1 MLTSNLSAGQWW
13 IAALVS
19 GLALGLAAQSMTTT
33 PRDRLIAWS
42 LPLVGA
48 VSIAGGSAA
57 RGYAGRTPL
66 VLYTATMII
75 LVILRI
81 VFAGY
86 VTRQLDLKRAGK
98 PMEDMSRGQ
107 TFVFLLAFLAALIG
121 VAYLI

>member
-1 MLTSNLSAGQWW
+1 MLTSNLSAVQWW

-48 VSIAGGSAA
+48 LSIAGGSAV
-57 RGYAGRTPL
+57 RGYTDRTPL

-75 LVILRI
+75 LVVLRI
-81 VFAGY
+81 VFAAY
-86 VTRQLDLKRAGK
+86 ITRQLDLKREGK
-98 PMEDMSRGQ
+98 PMEDLSRGQ
-107 TFVFLLAFLAALIG
+107 TLVFLLVFLATLIA